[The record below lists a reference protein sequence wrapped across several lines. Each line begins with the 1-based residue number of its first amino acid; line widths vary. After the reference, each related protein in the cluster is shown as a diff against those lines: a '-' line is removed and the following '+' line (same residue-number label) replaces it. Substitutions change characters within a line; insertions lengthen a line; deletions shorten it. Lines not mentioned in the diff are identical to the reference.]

1 MSTITITSAER
12 HLILAELWRLC
23 PSDRFADPLPFESH
37 EEAEASIRKMQLAMA
52 IRDALGWTDDD
63 PRTSFE
69 VPLACLPIKILRDAA
84 SDCESE
90 VARQVEYRETHI
102 LGLRPTRFG
111 TSWADDYPTL
121 EAANA
126 SVERDIASSDA
137 NRQACERL
145 IARIE
150 SQAVTA

>member
-1 MSTITITSAER
+1 MSTITITRAER

-23 PSDRFADPLPFESH
+23 PSDQYSDPMPFGSH

-52 IRDALGWTDDD
+52 IRDALGWIDDD

-69 VPLACLPIKILRDAA
+69 VPLACLPIQMLRDAV

-90 VARQVEYRETHI
+90 VTRQVEYRETHI

-121 EAANA
+121 EEANA
-126 SVERDIASSDA
+126 SVDLAIDRGDA
-137 NRQACERL
+137 NRQALEHL

-150 SQAVTA
+150 SQAVMA